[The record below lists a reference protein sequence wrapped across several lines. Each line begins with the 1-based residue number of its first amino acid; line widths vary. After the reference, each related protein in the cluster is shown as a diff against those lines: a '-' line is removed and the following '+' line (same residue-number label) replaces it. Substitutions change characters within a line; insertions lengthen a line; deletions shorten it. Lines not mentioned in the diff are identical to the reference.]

1 MEKVPVNSYIENY
14 SKMSECPLKIA
25 TLWQVRQSLR
35 GKKKKRNK
43 KLHATLSQV
52 PGNNYNLKID
62 HTEKCNQKMVT
73 R

>member
-14 SKMSECPLKIA
+14 SKMSEGPLEIA

-35 GKKKKRNK
+35 GKKKRNK

-62 HTEKCNQKMVT
+62 HTEKCAQKMVT

>member
-1 MEKVPVNSYIENY
+1 MEKLPVNSYIENY

-35 GKKKKRNK
+35 GKKKRNK

>member
-1 MEKVPVNSYIENY
+1 MEKVPLNSYIENY

-43 KLHATLSQV
+43 KLHAALSQV

-62 HTEKCNQKMVT
+62 HTEKCTQKMGT